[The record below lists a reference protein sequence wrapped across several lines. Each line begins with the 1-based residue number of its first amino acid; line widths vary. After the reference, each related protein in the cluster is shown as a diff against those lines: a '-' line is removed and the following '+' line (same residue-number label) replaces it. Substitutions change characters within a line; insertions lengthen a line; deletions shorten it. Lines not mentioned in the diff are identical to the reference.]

1 MEDAMLAVFEQRSI
15 SAGAGRVV
23 AGADARGVA
32 TGSRMLFAYVLRYA
46 SSTSTVPVG
55 LELTLFRP
63 SNTTFASFNLDWL
76 VVTRSAG
83 VGRAEFAGTGRL
95 NGQTGWSFRAIATT
109 AGDDGTFELRIWK
122 SPGSFASP
130 SYLVRGPIARGGVFI
145 R

>member
-1 MEDAMLAVFEQRSI
+1 MEDSTLAVFEQRSV
-15 SAGAGRVV
+15 SAGAGRVI
-23 AGADARGVA
+23 AGADARGVP

-46 SSTSTVPVG
+46 GANSTLPVG

-63 SNTTFASFNLDWL
+63 SNANFVSLNFDWL
-76 VVTRSAG
+76 VVTRSSG

-109 AGDDGTFELRIWK
+109 AGENGTFELRIWK
-122 SPGSFASP
+122 SPASFASP
-130 SYLVRGPIARGGVFI
+130 NYLVRGQVTVGGIFI